1 MLALA
6 RVAVESPTRDGSS
19 DGDGSPDASII
30 NDQQLLGEPLLSQ
43 RGMYHSIRYHMTHNL
58 GVDVGGTFTDVIVF
72 DESTHEL
79 TIDKVLSTPA
89 NPSEGVIYGVEEATA
104 KAGTVVSDLDLL
116 FHGTTVVTNM
126 LLEETGARV
135 GLITTAGHEDI
146 LHLARAW
153 TPGPLYGWM
162 DMEKPE
168 PLADLVDTRGV
179 AGTISSPTGEE
190 TEPLDEA
197 AVRDAVRDLEAA
209 DVESLT
215 VALLNS
221 YLNPAHEERVREIV
235 AEEAPELPVSIS
247 AEIVPEYGEYER
259 TLTTVINDYARP
271 TVIDYLEELDE
282 SLTAAGSSATMNV
295 VRSDGGLMSS
305 RAAKERPVELALS
318 GPSGGVVGAATIA
331 SKKGVPD
338 VLTLDM
344 GGTSTDVSL
353 VEGGTPETTRQT
365 KVGYREFKSR
375 SVDVNTV
382 GAGGGSIA
390 RVQLNGSLQVGPESA
405 GADPGPACYGRGGDS
420 PTVTDANVVLGRI
433 PETVQLGG
441 RMELDREAA
450 RDAVATIAD
459 ERDSTVEEAAQAI
472 LDIVNENMHG
482 ALRVVSVER
491 GYDPREFGLVAFGG
505 AGPMHANA
513 LADVIGA
520 YPLVIPPGP
529 GVMSAFGFL
538 TSDIQNEFSETYLET
553 EADVDGEDVSEELRA
568 LEDEA
573 SEWLV
578 SEGVDE
584 ADHAFEYFAECRY
597 FRQDIQMS
605 IPVDIENLRETGLA
619 EIKDDFE
626 ARHDRQ
632 FGFSLDAPLEIANLR
647 VIGKGTL
654 QGVTI
659 EEQELADADP
669 TDAEIDVSDVYFDG
683 EYYETPIYDRA
694 ELQPGNELDGPAIV
708 TDDDSTV
715 VVQPDHTATIDR
727 YANIEIN
734 RGESQ

>member
-1 MLALA
+1 
-6 RVAVESPTRDGSS
+6 
-19 DGDGSPDASII
+19 
-30 NDQQLLGEPLLSQ
+30 
-43 RGMYHSIRYHMTHNL
+43 MTYNL

-72 DESTHEL
+72 DETTHDL

-89 NPSEGVIYGVEEATA
+89 NPSEGVLRGIEEATT
-104 KAGTVVSDLDLL
+104 KAGTSVGELDLV

-126 LLEETGARV
+126 LLEETGSRV
-135 GLITTAGHEDI
+135 GLVTTAGHEDV

-153 TPGPLYGWM
+153 TPGPLYGWIG
-162 DMEKPE
+162 MEKPD

-179 AGTISSPTGEE
+179 AGKISAPAGGEV
-190 TEPLDEA
+190 EPLDEA
-197 AVRDAVRDLEAA
+197 AVRTAVQGLQAAGVEA
-209 DVESLT
+209 VT

-221 YLNPAHEERVREIV
+221 YLNPVHEERVREIV
-235 AEEAPELPVSIS
+235 EEEAPGLPVSIS

-271 TVIDYLEELDE
+271 QVIQYLDDLDASLEE
-282 SLTAAGSSATMNV
+282 AGSTATMNV

-305 RAAKERPVELALS
+305 TAAKRRPVELALS

-331 SKKGVPD
+331 EKTDVPD

-353 VEGGTPETTRQT
+353 VEDGIPGTTRQT

-390 RVQLNGSLQVGPESA
+390 RVQLSGALQVGPESA
-405 GADPGPACYGRGGDS
+405 GADPGPACYGQGGKE

-433 PETVQLGG
+433 PPMVKLGG
-441 RMELDREAA
+441 TMRLDHEAA
-450 RDAVATIAD
+450 REAIAGIAD
-459 ERDSTVEEAAQAI
+459 ERGSTVEEAAQAI

-491 GYDPREFGLVAFGG
+491 GYDPRDFGLVAFGG

-513 LADVIGA
+513 LVNVMGAD
-520 YPLVIPPGP
+520 PLIIPPGP

-538 TSDIQNEFSETYLET
+538 TSDVQNEFSETYLET
-553 EADVDGEDVSEELRA
+553 DQDVDGADVHAELMALQSEA
-568 LEDEA
+568 AD
-573 SEWLV
+573 WLA
-578 SEGVDE
+578 SEGVAE
-584 ADHAFEYFAECRY
+584 SDHDFEYYADCRY

-605 IPVDIENLRETGLA
+605 IPVDVDNLQSDTGLA
-619 EIKDDFE
+619 EIKGDFE

-647 VIGKGTL
+647 AIGRGRIE
-654 QGVTI
+654 GVTI
-659 EEQELADADP
+659 EAAEAGDSDP
-669 TDAEIDVSDVYFDG
+669 SGAHVDTTEVYFDG
-683 EYYETPIYDRA
+683 SYHDTPIYDRT
-694 ELQPGNELDGPAIV
+694 ELVAGNEIDGPAIV
-708 TDDDSTV
+708 VEDDSTI
-715 VVQPDHTATIDR
+715 VVQPAYTATVDR
-727 YANIEIN
+727 YANLEIT
-734 RGESQ
+734 RGDGR

>member
-1 MLALA
+1 
-6 RVAVESPTRDGSS
+6 
-19 DGDGSPDASII
+19 
-30 NDQQLLGEPLLSQ
+30 
-43 RGMYHSIRYHMTHNL
+43 MTYNL

-72 DESTHEL
+72 DETTHEL

-89 NPSEGVIYGVEEATA
+89 DPSEGVLRGVKEATE
-104 KAGTVVSDLDLL
+104 KAGTSVAELELL

-126 LLEETGARV
+126 LLEETGSRV

-162 DMEKPE
+162 DMEKPA

-179 AGTISSPTGEE
+179 AGSISSPTGEE
-190 TEPLDEA
+190 TEPLDE
-197 AVRDAVRDLEAA
+197 DAVREAVTELDA
-209 DVESLT
+209 ASVESVT

-235 AEEAPELPVSIS
+235 VEEAPELPVSIS
-247 AEIVPEYGEYER
+247 SDIVPEYGEYER

-271 TVIDYLEELDE
+271 TVIEYLDGLDE
-282 SLTAAGSSATMNV
+282 SLAAAGSTATMNV

-305 RAAKERPVELALS
+305 EAAKGRPVELALS

-331 SKKGVPD
+331 SEKGVPD

-353 VEGGTPETTRQT
+353 VEDGMPETARQT

-390 RVQLNGSLQVGPESA
+390 RVQLSGSLQVGPESA
-405 GADPGPACYGRGGDS
+405 GADPGPACYGQGGKE

-433 PETVQLGG
+433 PPTVQLGG
-441 RMELDREAA
+441 RMELDRQAA
-450 RDAVATIAD
+450 RDAVTTIAD
-459 ERDSTVEEAAQAI
+459 ERGTTVEEAAQAI
-472 LDIVNENMHG
+472 LDIVNENMHS

-513 LADVIGA
+513 LADVMGT
-520 YPLVIPPGP
+520 YPIVIPPGP

-538 TSDIQNEFSETYLET
+538 TSDVRNEFSETYLET
-553 EADVDGEDVSEELRA
+553 EDNTDGEDIAEKLRD
-568 LEDEA
+568 LEAEA
-573 SEWLV
+573 GEWLV
-578 SEGVDE
+578 SEGVNE
-584 ADHAFEYFAECRY
+584 ADQEFEYFADCRY

-605 IPVDIENLRETGLA
+605 IPITVENLSGEAGLM

-647 VIGKGTL
+647 VIGNGTL

-659 EEQELADADP
+659 EEQPLADTDP
-669 TDAEIDVSDVYFDG
+669 IGAELDSHEVYFDG
-683 EYYETPIYDRA
+683 EYYDTSVYDRA
-694 ELQPGNELDGPAIV
+694 ELRPGNEIDGPAIV

-715 VVQPDHTATIDR
+715 VVQPDHVATIDR
-727 YANIEIN
+727 YDNIEIN
-734 RGESQ
+734 RGAGQ

>member
-1 MLALA
+1 
-6 RVAVESPTRDGSS
+6 
-19 DGDGSPDASII
+19 
-30 NDQQLLGEPLLSQ
+30 
-43 RGMYHSIRYHMTHNL
+43 MTYNL

-72 DESTHEL
+72 DEDAREL

-89 NPSEGVIYGVEEATA
+89 NPSEGVLAGVEEATA
-104 KAGTVVSDLDLL
+104 KAGTTVADLELL

-126 LLEETGARV
+126 LLEETGSRV
-135 GLITTAGHEDI
+135 GLITSAGHEDV

-162 DMEKPE
+162 DMDKPD

-179 AGTISSPTGEE
+179 SGRISSPDGEVAE
-190 TEPLDEA
+190 SLDEDEVRE
-197 AVRDAVRDLEAA
+197 AVRELAA
-209 DVESLT
+209 AGVESLT

-221 YLNPAHEERVREIV
+221 YLNPEHERRVREIIE
-235 AEEAPELPVSIS
+235 AEAPDLPVSIS

-271 TVIDYLEELDE
+271 QVIDYLDDLDD
-282 SLTAAGSSATMNV
+282 SLAAAGSSATMNV

-305 RAAKERPVELALS
+305 GAAKDRPVELALS

-331 SKKGVPD
+331 EKKGVPD

-353 VEGGTPETTRQT
+353 VEDGEPGTTRQT

-382 GAGGGSIA
+382 GAGGGSVA

-405 GADPGPACYGRGGDS
+405 GADPGPACYGQGGEE

-433 PETVQLGG
+433 PPTVQLGG
-441 RMELDREAA
+441 KMDLDREAA
-450 RDAVATIAD
+450 REAIRTVAD
-459 ERDSTVEEAAQAI
+459 ERGSSVEAAAQAI

-491 GYDPREFGLVAFGG
+491 GYDPRDFGLVAFGG

-513 LADVIGA
+513 LADVMDA
-520 YPLVIPPGP
+520 YPLVVPPGP

-538 TSDIQNEFSETYLET
+538 TSDVQNEFSETYLET
-553 EADVDGEDVSEELRA
+553 DREVDGDDVHAELLALREEATDWLR
-568 LEDEA
+568 
-573 SEWLV
+573 
-578 SEGVDE
+578 SEGVDD
-584 ADHAFEYFAECRY
+584 ADHAFEYYADCRY

-605 IPVDIENLRETGLA
+605 IPVDVENLRTETGLD
-619 EIKDDFE
+619 EIKADFE

-647 VIGKGTL
+647 VIGKGTI

-659 EEQELADADP
+659 EEHELSDADP
-669 TDAEIDVSDVYFDG
+669 SAAELATSNVYFDG
-683 EYYETPIYDRA
+683 EYHETPVYDRA
-694 ELQPGNELDGPAIV
+694 ELRPGNEIAGPAIV
-708 TDDDSTV
+708 VEADSTV
-715 VVQPDHTATIDR
+715 VIQPDHVAAIDR
-727 YANIEIN
+727 YANIEVT
-734 RGESQ
+734 RGDAA

>member
-1 MLALA
+1 
-6 RVAVESPTRDGSS
+6 
-19 DGDGSPDASII
+19 
-30 NDQQLLGEPLLSQ
+30 
-43 RGMYHSIRYHMTHNL
+43 MTYNL

-72 DESTHEL
+72 DEETHEL

-89 NPSEGVIYGVEEATA
+89 NPSEGVLRGIEEATT
-104 KAGTVVSDLDLL
+104 KADTSVSELDLL

-126 LLEETGARV
+126 LLEETGSRV

-153 TPGPLYGWM
+153 TPGPLYGWIG
-162 DMEKPE
+162 MEKPD

-179 AGTISSPTGEE
+179 AGKINSPAGEE
-190 TEPLDEA
+190 TQPLDEA
-197 AVRDAVRDLEAA
+197 AVRTAVQELQAAGVEA
-209 DVESLT
+209 VT

-221 YLNPAHEERVREIV
+221 YLNPVHEERVREIIN
-235 AEEAPELPVSIS
+235 AEAPELPVSVS
-247 AEIVPEYGEYER
+247 SEIVPEYGEYER

-271 TVIDYLEELDE
+271 QVIRYLDDLDA
-282 SLTAAGSSATMNV
+282 SLEDAGSTAKMNV

-305 RAAKERPVELALS
+305 TAAKRRPVELALS

-331 SKKGVPD
+331 SKKDVPD

-353 VEGGTPETTRQT
+353 VEDGTPGTTRQT

-390 RVQLNGSLQVGPESA
+390 RVQLSGALQVGPESA
-405 GADPGPACYGRGGDS
+405 GADPGPACYGQGGTE

-433 PETVQLGG
+433 PPMVQLGG
-441 RMELDREAA
+441 KMDLDHEAA
-450 RDAVATIAD
+450 REAISGIA
-459 ERDSTVEEAAQAI
+459 EQRDSSIEEAAQAI
-472 LDIVNENMHG
+472 LDIVNENMYG

-491 GYDPREFGLVAFGG
+491 GYDPRDFGLVAFGG

-513 LADVIGA
+513 LVDVMGAD
-520 YPLVIPPGP
+520 PLIIPPGP

-538 TSDIQNEFSETYLET
+538 TSDVQNEFPETYLQTDE
-553 EADVDGEDVSEELRA
+553 DVDGADVRAEFRA
-568 LEDEA
+568 LQSDA
-573 SEWLV
+573 ADWLE
-578 SEGVDE
+578 SEGVTAE
-584 ADHAFEYFAECRY
+584 DHGFEYYADCRY

-605 IPVDIENLRETGLA
+605 IPVDINNLQSDTDLT

-632 FGFSLDAPLEIANLR
+632 FGFLLDAPLEIANLR
-647 VIGKGTL
+647 VIGKGSIA
-654 QGVTI
+654 GVSI
-659 EEQELADADP
+659 EEMELGDSDPSDAQVD
-669 TDAEIDVSDVYFDG
+669 TNQVYFNG
-683 EYYETPIYDRA
+683 SYHETPIYDRT
-694 ELQPGNELDGPAIV
+694 ELAPGNEIVGPAIV
-708 TDDDSTV
+708 VEDDSTIII
-715 VVQPDHTATIDR
+715 QPAYTATTDR
-727 YANIEIN
+727 YANLEIT
-734 RGESQ
+734 RGDGQ

>member
-1 MLALA
+1 
-6 RVAVESPTRDGSS
+6 
-19 DGDGSPDASII
+19 
-30 NDQQLLGEPLLSQ
+30 
-43 RGMYHSIRYHMTHNL
+43 MTYNL

-89 NPSEGVIYGVEEATA
+89 NPSEGVLHGIEEATA
-104 KAGTVVSDLDLL
+104 KADTSVAELDLV

-126 LLEETGARV
+126 LLEETGSRV

-162 DMEKPE
+162 GMEKPN

-179 AGTISSPTGEE
+179 GGSIASPSGAE
-190 TEPLDEA
+190 TEPLDE
-197 AVRDAVRDLEAA
+197 DAVRAAVSDLA
-209 DVESLT
+209 DAGVESLT

-235 AEEAPELPVSIS
+235 EEEAPSLPVSIS
-247 AEIVPEYGEYER
+247 SEIVPEYGEYER

-271 TVIDYLEELDE
+271 TVIDYLDDLDA
-282 SLTAAGSSATMNV
+282 SLADAGSSATMNI
-295 VRSDGGLMSS
+295 VRSDGGLMSTA
-305 RAAKERPVELALS
+305 AAKGRPVELALS

-353 VEGGTPETTRQT
+353 VEEGTPETTRQT
-365 KVGYREFKSR
+365 KVGYREFTSR

-382 GAGGGSIA
+382 GAGGGSVA

-405 GADPGPACYGRGGDS
+405 GADPGPACYGQGGEE

-433 PETVQLGG
+433 PSSAQLGG
-441 RMELDREAA
+441 RMELDRAA
-450 RDAVATIAD
+450 AHDAVATIAE
-459 ERDSTVEEAAQAI
+459 ERGTTVEEAAQAI
-472 LDIVNENMHG
+472 LDIANENMHS

-491 GYDPREFGLVAFGG
+491 GYGPREFGLVAFGG

-513 LADVIGA
+513 LADVMGA
-520 YPLVIPPGP
+520 YPLIIPPGP

-538 TSDIQNEFSETYLET
+538 TSDIQNEFAETYLET
-553 EADVDGEDVSEELRA
+553 EADVDGTDIYDALRA
-568 LEDEA
+568 LEAEA
-573 SEWLV
+573 SDWLV

-584 ADHAFEYFAECRY
+584 ADHAFDYVADCRY

-605 IPVDIENLRETGLA
+605 IPVAIENLREEAGLA

-659 EEQELADADP
+659 EEHEAAGTDPSAAELD
-669 TDAEIDVSDVYFDG
+669 TTEVYFDDA
-683 EYYETPIYDRA
+683 YHETPVYDRDRLRA
-694 ELQPGNELDGPAIV
+694 GNELDGPAVI
-708 TDDDSTV
+708 TEDDSTV
-715 VVQPDHTATIDR
+715 VVQPAHVATIDR
-727 YANIEIN
+727 YGNIEIN
-734 RGESQ
+734 RGETQ

>member
-1 MLALA
+1 
-6 RVAVESPTRDGSS
+6 
-19 DGDGSPDASII
+19 
-30 NDQQLLGEPLLSQ
+30 
-43 RGMYHSIRYHMTHNL
+43 MTYNL

-72 DESTHEL
+72 DEDTHEL
-79 TIDKVLSTPA
+79 TTEKVLSTPE
-89 NPSEGVIYGVEEATA
+89 NPSEGVLDGIEAATQ
-104 KAGTVVSDLDLL
+104 KADTSVSELDLL
-116 FHGTTVVTNM
+116 FHGMTVVTNM
-126 LLEETGARV
+126 LLEETGSRV
-135 GLITTAGHEDI
+135 GLITTEGHEDI

-162 DMEKPE
+162 GMDKPD

-179 AGTISSPTGEE
+179 AGSIGAPDGTE
-190 TEPLDEA
+190 TEPLDET
-197 AVRDAVRDLEAA
+197 AVREAIRDLDASG
-209 DVESLT
+209 VESLT
-215 VALLNS
+215 VALLNA
-221 YLNPAHEERVREIV
+221 YLNPIHEERVREIV

-247 AEIVPEYGEYER
+247 SEIVPEYGEYER

-271 TVIDYLEELDE
+271 QVIRYLDDLDE
-282 SLTAAGSSATMNV
+282 SLESAGSTAKMNV

-305 RAAKERPVELALS
+305 GAAKERPVELALS

-331 SKKGVPD
+331 EKKGVPD

-353 VEGGTPETTRQT
+353 VEDGTPETSRQT

-405 GADPGPACYGRGGDS
+405 GADPGPACYGRGGDE

-433 PETVQLGG
+433 PPTVRLGG
-441 RMELDREAA
+441 RMDLDREAA
-450 RDAVATIAD
+450 DDAIRTIAD
-459 ERDSTVEEAAQAI
+459 ERDSSVEKAAQAI

-513 LADVIGA
+513 LVDVMDA
-520 YPLVIPPGP
+520 YPLVVPPGP

-538 TSDIQNEFSETYLET
+538 TSDIQNEFAETYLET
-553 EADVDGEDVSEELRA
+553 DLDVDGTDVHDEFVTLRG
-568 LEDEA
+568 EA
-573 SEWLV
+573 TEWLD
-578 SEGVDE
+578 SEGVAGE
-584 ADHAFEYFAECRY
+584 NHTFEYYAECRY
-597 FRQDIQMS
+597 FRQDIRMS
-605 IPVDIENLRETGLA
+605 IPVDIDNLRSETGLA
-619 EIKDDFE
+619 EIKEEFE
-626 ARHDRQ
+626 TRHDRR
-632 FGFSLDAPLEIANLR
+632 FGFTLDAPLEIANLR
-647 VIGKGTL
+647 VIGKGTV

-659 EEQELADADP
+659 EERALAGTDP
-669 TDAEIDVSDVYFDG
+669 SAALVETTDVYFDDA
-683 EYYETPIYDRA
+683 YRDTPVYDRT
-694 ELQPGNELDGPAIV
+694 ELRPGTELSGPAIV
-708 TDDDSTV
+708 VDDDSTV
-715 VVQPDHTATIDR
+715 VVQPDHLATIDR

-734 RGESQ
+734 RGETR

>member
-1 MLALA
+1 
-6 RVAVESPTRDGSS
+6 
-19 DGDGSPDASII
+19 
-30 NDQQLLGEPLLSQ
+30 
-43 RGMYHSIRYHMTHNL
+43 MTHNL

-72 DESTHEL
+72 DETTHEL

-89 NPSEGVIYGVEEATA
+89 NPSEGVLHGVEEATK
-104 KAGTVVSDLDLL
+104 KAGTSISELSLL

-126 LLEETGARV
+126 LLEETGSRV

-162 DMEKPE
+162 DMEKPA

-179 AGTISSPTGEE
+179 AGTITSPTGEE
-190 TEPLDEA
+190 TESLDEEA
-197 AVRDAVRDLEAA
+197 VKEAVRELEAS

-235 AEEAPELPVSIS
+235 REEAPEVPVSIS
-247 AEIVPEYGEYER
+247 SEIVPEYGEYER

-271 TVIDYLEELDE
+271 TLINYLDDLDE
-282 SLTAAGSSATMNV
+282 SLAAAGSTATMNV

-305 RAAKERPVELALS
+305 EAAKNRPVELALS

-331 SKKGVPD
+331 SKKGIPD

-353 VEGGTPETTRQT
+353 VEGGTAGTTRQT

-405 GADPGPACYGRGGDS
+405 GADPGPACYGQGGEE

-433 PETVQLGG
+433 PPSVQLGG
-441 RMELDREAA
+441 RMDLNRQAA
-450 RDAVATIAD
+450 YDAVATIAD
-459 ERDSTVEEAAQAI
+459 ERDSTVEEAAQAM

-513 LADVIGA
+513 LADVMDT
-520 YPLVIPPGP
+520 YPLIAPPGP

-553 EADVDGEDVSEELRA
+553 DDDVDGGDIYEELRS

-573 SEWLV
+573 RTWLIT
-578 SEGVDE
+578 EGVDE
-584 ADHAFEYFAECRY
+584 DDHAFEYSADCRY

-605 IPVDIENLRETGLA
+605 IPVTIEELRDEAGLA
-619 EIKDDFE
+619 EIKNDFE
-626 ARHDRQ
+626 ARHNRQ

-647 VIGKGTL
+647 VIGRGTL

-659 EEQELADADP
+659 EERELVDSDP
-669 TDAEIDVSDVYFDG
+669 SDAEIESNEVYFDG
-683 EYYETPIYDRA
+683 SHHETPIYDRT
-694 ELQPGNELDGPAIV
+694 ELQPGNELVGPAIV
-708 TDDDSTV
+708 TDADSTV
-715 VVQPDHTATIDR
+715 VVQPNHTATIDR
-727 YANIEIN
+727 YGNIEIN
-734 RGESQ
+734 RGEGQ

>member
-1 MLALA
+1 M
-6 RVAVESPTRDGSS
+6 
-19 DGDGSPDASII
+19 AS
-30 NDQQLLGEPLLSQ
+30 
-43 RGMYHSIRYHMTHNL
+43 NL

-72 DESTHEL
+72 DEATQEL

-89 NPSEGVIYGVEEATA
+89 DPSKGVLAGVEEATE
-104 KAGTVVSDLDLL
+104 KAGTSVSDLELL

-126 LLEETGARV
+126 LLEETGSRV
-135 GLITTAGHEDI
+135 GLITSSGHEDM

-153 TPGPLYGWM
+153 TPGPLYGWIG
-162 DMEKPE
+162 MEKPD

-179 AGTISSPTGEE
+179 SGTIDSPEGEIA
-190 TEPLDEA
+190 EPLDEA
-197 AVRDAVRDLEAA
+197 EIRDAIGELEAA
-209 DVESLT
+209 GVDSLS

-221 YLNPAHEERVREIV
+221 YLNPAHERRVREIA

-259 TLTTVINDYARP
+259 TLTTVINDYTRP
-271 TVIDYLEELDE
+271 QVIDYLDGLDNSLEE
-282 SLTAAGSSATMNV
+282 AGSTATMNV

-305 RAAKERPVELALS
+305 EAAKNRPVELALS
-318 GPSGGVVGAATIA
+318 GPSGGVVGAATVA
-331 SKKGVPD
+331 ERKGVPD

-353 VEGGTPETTRQT
+353 VEDGTPGTARQT
-365 KVGYREFKSR
+365 KVGYREFTSR

-390 RVQLNGSLQVGPESA
+390 RVQLSGSLQVGPESA
-405 GADPGPACYGRGGDS
+405 GADPGPACYGQGGEE

-433 PETVQLGG
+433 PPRVRLGG
-441 RMELDREAA
+441 KMDLDRETA
-450 RDAVATIAD
+450 REAVRTIAD
-459 ERDSTVEEAAQAI
+459 ERGSSIEAAAQAV
-472 LDIVNENMHG
+472 LDIVNENMHS

-513 LADVIGA
+513 LADVMGA

-538 TSDIQNEFSETYLET
+538 TSDVQNEFSETYLET
-553 EADVDGEDVSEELRA
+553 DRDVSGEDVYGELMTLREEA
-568 LEDEA
+568 TD
-573 SEWLV
+573 WLD
-578 SEGVDE
+578 SEGIE
-584 ADHAFEYFAECRY
+584 ESDHAFEYYADCRY

-605 IPVDIENLRETGLA
+605 IPIDTENLRSETGLD
-619 EIKDDFE
+619 EIEADFE

-659 EEQELADADP
+659 EEHEPIDADP
-669 TDAEIDVSDVYFDG
+669 SAAEVDTDEVYFDG
-683 EYYETPIYDRA
+683 EYRETPLYDRE
-694 ELQPGNELDGPAIV
+694 ELRVGNQIKGPAIV
-708 TDDDSTV
+708 VEDDSTMI
-715 VVQPDHTATIDR
+715 VQPDHTATVDR

-734 RGESQ
+734 RGESE

>member
-1 MLALA
+1 
-6 RVAVESPTRDGSS
+6 
-19 DGDGSPDASII
+19 
-30 NDQQLLGEPLLSQ
+30 
-43 RGMYHSIRYHMTHNL
+43 MTYNL

-72 DESTHEL
+72 DEDTHEL

-89 NPSEGVIYGVEEATA
+89 NPSEGVLKGVNEATE
-104 KAGTVVSDLDLL
+104 KAGASVADLELL

-135 GLITTAGHEDI
+135 GLITTTGHEDI

-162 DMEKPE
+162 DMEKPD

-179 AGTISSPTGEE
+179 SGTVRSPEGEV
-190 TEPLDEA
+190 TEPLDETEVRE
-197 AVRDAVRDLEAA
+197 AVRELRDSG
-209 DVESLT
+209 VESLT
-215 VALLNS
+215 VALLNA
-221 YLNPAHEERVREIV
+221 YLNPVQEERVREIV
-235 AEEAPELPVSIS
+235 AEEAPDLPVSIS
-247 AEIVPEYGEYER
+247 SEIVPEYGEYER

-271 TVIDYLEELDE
+271 AVINYLDDLDDSLEE
-282 SLTAAGSSATMNV
+282 AGSTTAMNV

-305 RAAKERPVELALS
+305 EAAKERPVELALS

-331 SKKGVPD
+331 EKKGVPD

-353 VEGGTPETTRQT
+353 VEDGKPETTRQT

-382 GAGGGSIA
+382 GAGGGSVA
-390 RVQLNGSLQVGPESA
+390 RVQLSGSLQVGPESS
-405 GADPGPACYGRGGDS
+405 GADPGPACYGQGGEE

-433 PETVQLGG
+433 PSQVQLGG
-441 RMELDREAA
+441 KMDLDRDAA
-450 RDAVATIAD
+450 RDAIATIAE
-459 ERDSTVEEAAQAI
+459 ERGTSVEEAAQAI

-482 ALRVVSVER
+482 ALRVVSVEQ
-491 GYDPREFGLVAFGG
+491 GYDPRDFGLVAFGG

-513 LADVIGA
+513 LADVMDT

-538 TSDIQNEFSETYLET
+538 TSDVQNEFSETYLET
-553 EADVDGEDVSEELRA
+553 DLDVDGDDVHEELLTLR
-568 LEDEA
+568 EDA
-573 SEWLV
+573 ATWLD

-584 ADHAFEYFAECRY
+584 SDHAFEYYADCRY
-597 FRQDIQMS
+597 YRQDIQMS
-605 IPVDIENLRETGLA
+605 IPVDIDALRTETGLA

-626 ARHDRQ
+626 ARHDQR

-647 VIGKGTL
+647 VIGKGVIE
-654 QGVTI
+654 GVTI
-659 EEQELADADP
+659 EEYDLGGTDP
-669 TDAEIDVSDVYFDG
+669 SAARVGTDEVYFDG
-683 EYYETPIYDRA
+683 AYRETPVYDRT
-694 ELQPGNELDGPAIV
+694 ELRPGNEIAGPAIV
-708 TDDDSTV
+708 VEDDSTV

-734 RGESQ
+734 RGDDQ

>member
-1 MLALA
+1 M
-6 RVAVESPTRDGSS
+6 S
-19 DGDGSPDASII
+19 
-30 NDQQLLGEPLLSQ
+30 
-43 RGMYHSIRYHMTHNL
+43 YNL

-72 DESTHEL
+72 DEDTHEL

-89 NPSEGVIYGVEEATA
+89 NPSEGVIAGVTEATG
-104 KAGTVVSDLDLL
+104 KAGTSVAGLELL

-135 GLITTAGHEDI
+135 GLLTSAGHEDV

-162 DMEKPE
+162 DMEKPD

-179 AGTISSPTGEE
+179 SGKIGSPDGEE
-190 TEPLDEA
+190 AEPLDEA
-197 AVRDAVRDLEAA
+197 EVREAVRELRDAG
-209 DVESLT
+209 VESLT

-221 YLNPAHEERVREIV
+221 YLDRSHEERVREIV
-235 AEEAPELPVSIS
+235 AEEAPDLPVSIS

-271 TVIDYLEELDE
+271 RVIDYLDDLDA
-282 SLTAAGSSATMNV
+282 SLEAAGSTATMNV

-305 RAAKERPVELALS
+305 EAAKNRPVELALS

-331 SKKGVPD
+331 GKKGIPD

-353 VEGGTPETTRQT
+353 VEDGTPETGRQT

-390 RVQLNGSLQVGPESA
+390 RVQLSGSLQVGPESS
-405 GADPGPACYGRGGDS
+405 GADPGPACYGQGGEE

-433 PETVQLGG
+433 PPMVQLGG
-441 RMELDREAA
+441 KMALDREAA
-450 RDAVATIAD
+450 REVVAEIAE
-459 ERDSTVEEAAQAI
+459 ERGSSVEEAAQAI

-513 LADVIGA
+513 LADVMGA
-520 YPLVIPPGP
+520 YPLVVPPGP

-538 TSDIQNEFSETYLET
+538 TSDVQNEFAETYLET
-553 EADVDGEDVSEELRA
+553 DLDVDGEDVYEELMA
-568 LEDEA
+568 LREEA
-573 SEWLV
+573 TDWLG
-578 SEGVDE
+578 SEGVAE
-584 ADHAFEYFAECRY
+584 EDHAFEYYADCRY

-605 IPVDIENLRETGLA
+605 IPVDLGNLRGETGLA

-626 ARHDRQ
+626 ARHDRR

-647 VIGKGTL
+647 VIGRGVVE
-654 QGVTI
+654 GVTI
-659 EEQELADADP
+659 EEHEPGGADP
-669 TDAEIDVSDVYFDG
+669 SGAEVGSESVYFDG
-683 EYYETPIYDRA
+683 AYHETPIYDRTA
-694 ELQPGNELDGPAIV
+694 LGPGNEIAGPAVVIE
-708 TDDDSTV
+708 DDSTV
-715 VVQPDHTATIDR
+715 VIQPDHTARIDR

-734 RGESQ
+734 RGDGE

>member
-1 MLALA
+1 
-6 RVAVESPTRDGSS
+6 
-19 DGDGSPDASII
+19 
-30 NDQQLLGEPLLSQ
+30 
-43 RGMYHSIRYHMTHNL
+43 MTHNL

-72 DESTHEL
+72 DEATNEL
-79 TIDKVLSTPA
+79 TIDKVLSTPE
-89 NPSEGVIYGVEEATA
+89 NPSHGVVEGIESAVE
-104 KAGTVVSDLDLL
+104 KAGTSVADLGLL

-135 GLITTAGHEDI
+135 GLLTSAGHEDV

-162 DMEKPE
+162 GMEKPD

-179 AGTISSPTGEE
+179 AGRISSPDGEE
-190 TEPLDEA
+190 TTPLDEEGVRE
-197 AVRDAVRDLEAA
+197 AVRELQEAG
-209 DVESLT
+209 VESLT

-221 YLNPAHEERVREIV
+221 YLNPAHEQQVRDIV

-247 AEIVPEYGEYER
+247 SEIVPEYGEYER

-271 TVIDYLEELDE
+271 QVIRYLDDLDA
-282 SLTAAGSSATMNV
+282 SLSDAGSSATMNV
-295 VRSDGGLMSS
+295 VRSDGGLMSP
-305 RAAKERPVELALS
+305 RAATQRPVELALS

-331 SKKGVPD
+331 QLKGVPD

-353 VEGGTPETTRQT
+353 VEDGKPGTTRQT

-375 SVDVNTV
+375 AVDVNTV

-390 RVQLNGSLQVGPESA
+390 RVQLSGSLQVGPESA
-405 GADPGPACYGRGGDS
+405 GADPGPACYGQGGEE

-433 PETVQLGG
+433 PPSVQLGG

-450 RDAVATIAD
+450 RDAVAGIAED
-459 ERDSTVEEAAQAI
+459 RGTSVEEAAQAI
-472 LDIVNENMHG
+472 LDIVNENMYS

-513 LADVIGA
+513 LVDVMDA
-520 YPLVIPPGP
+520 YPLIIPPGP

-538 TSDIQNEFSETYLET
+538 TSDIQNEFSETYLQT
-553 EADVDGEDVSEELRA
+553 DRDVSGADVADELATIR
-568 LEDEA
+568 DEA
-573 SEWLV
+573 TAWLD
-578 SEGVDE
+578 SEGVAE
-584 ADHAFEYFAECRY
+584 ADHSFEYFADCRY
-597 FRQDIQMS
+597 YRQDIQMS
-605 IPVDIENLRETGLA
+605 IPVDIDALRADTGLA

-626 ARHDRQ
+626 TRHDRQ

-647 VIGKGTL
+647 VVGKGAV
-654 QGVTI
+654 QGV
-659 EEQELADADP
+659 ELEARDLGDADASGAV
-669 TDAEIDVSDVYFDG
+669 TGHHDVYFDG
-683 EYYETPIYDRA
+683 EYHETPIYDRSR
-694 ELQPGNELDGPAIV
+694 LTPGNELSGPAIV
-708 TDDDSTV
+708 VEDDSTV
-715 VVQPDHTATIDR
+715 VVQPDHRATVDR
-727 YANIEIN
+727 YANIEIT
-734 RGESQ
+734 REEDQ

>member
-1 MLALA
+1 
-6 RVAVESPTRDGSS
+6 
-19 DGDGSPDASII
+19 
-30 NDQQLLGEPLLSQ
+30 
-43 RGMYHSIRYHMTHNL
+43 MTQNL

-72 DESTHEL
+72 NEETNEL

-89 NPSEGVIYGVEEATA
+89 NPSEGVLQGIEEATS
-104 KAGTVVSDLDLL
+104 KADTSVDELDLL

-126 LLEETGARV
+126 LLEETGSRV

-153 TPGPLYGWM
+153 TPGPLYGWIG
-162 DMEKPE
+162 MEKPD

-179 AGTISSPTGEE
+179 AGKISSPAGEE
-190 TEPLDEA
+190 TQPLDEA
-197 AVRDAVRDLEAA
+197 AVRTAVQELQEAG
-209 DVESLT
+209 VEAVT

-221 YLNPAHEERVREIV
+221 YLNPAHEERIREIIE
-235 AEEAPELPVSIS
+235 AEAPGLPVSIS
-247 AEIVPEYGEYER
+247 SEIVPEYGEYER

-271 TVIDYLEELDE
+271 QVIQYLDDLDA
-282 SLTAAGSSATMNV
+282 SLEDAGSTAKMNV

-305 RAAKERPVELALS
+305 AAAKRRPVELALS

-353 VEGGTPETTRQT
+353 VEDGTPGTTRQT

-390 RVQLNGSLQVGPESA
+390 RVQLSGALQVSPESA
-405 GADPGPACYGRGGDS
+405 GADPGPACYGQSGEE

-433 PETVQLGG
+433 PPMVQLGG
-441 RMELDREAA
+441 KMDLDHEAA
-450 RDAVATIAD
+450 REAISGIA
-459 ERDSTVEEAAQAI
+459 EQRDSSIEEAAQAI
-472 LDIVNENMHG
+472 LDIVNENMYG

-491 GYDPREFGLVAFGG
+491 GYDPRDFGLVAFGG

-513 LADVIGA
+513 LADVMGA
-520 YPLVIPPGP
+520 DPLIIPPGP

-538 TSDIQNEFSETYLET
+538 TSDVQNEFSETYLET
-553 EADVDGEDVSEELRA
+553 DQDVDGADVHAEFQA
-568 LEDEA
+568 LQSDA
-573 SEWLV
+573 ADWLE
-578 SEGVDE
+578 SEGIT
-584 ADHAFEYFAECRY
+584 ADDHGFEYYADCRY

-605 IPVDIENLRETGLA
+605 IPVDINNLQSDTGLA
-619 EIKDDFE
+619 EIKEDFE

-647 VIGKGTL
+647 VIGKGIME
-654 QGVTI
+654 GVSI
-659 EEQELADADP
+659 EATEPGDSDPSDAQVD
-669 TDAEIDVSDVYFDG
+669 TNEVYFDG
-683 EYYETPIYDRA
+683 NYYDTPIYDRT
-694 ELQPGNELDGPAIV
+694 ELAAGNEIAGPAIV
-708 TDDDSTV
+708 VEDDSTIII
-715 VVQPDHTATIDR
+715 QPAYTATVDQ
-727 YANIEIN
+727 YANLEIS
-734 RGESQ
+734 RGDGQ

>member
-1 MLALA
+1 M
-6 RVAVESPTRDGSS
+6 V
-19 DGDGSPDASII
+19 
-30 NDQQLLGEPLLSQ
+30 
-43 RGMYHSIRYHMTHNL
+43 YNL

-72 DESTHEL
+72 DEETHEL
-79 TIDKVLSTPA
+79 TVDKVLSTPE
-89 NPSEGVIYGVEEATA
+89 NPSEGVLAGVDEATS
-104 KAGTVVSDLDLL
+104 KAGTSVADLELL

-126 LLEETGARV
+126 LLEETGSRV
-135 GLITTAGHEDI
+135 GLLTSTGHEDI

-168 PLADLVDTRGV
+168 PLADLVDTRGIS
-179 AGTISSPTGEE
+179 GRISSPNGEV
-190 TEPLDEA
+190 TEPLDEEEVRE
-197 AVRDAVRDLEAA
+197 AVRELQASG
-209 DVESLT
+209 VESLT

-221 YLNPAHEERVREIV
+221 YLNPEHERRVRDIIED
-235 AEEAPELPVSIS
+235 EAPELPVSIS

-271 TVIDYLEELDE
+271 QVINYLDDLDA
-282 SLTAAGSSATMNV
+282 SLEDAGSTATMNV

-305 RAAKERPVELALS
+305 EAAKNHPVELALS
-318 GPSGGVVGAATIA
+318 GPSGGVVGASTIA
-331 SKKGVPD
+331 EKTGVPD

-353 VEGGTPETTRQT
+353 VENGKPETTRQT

-390 RVQLNGSLQVGPESA
+390 RVQLSGSLQVGPESS
-405 GADPGPACYGRGGDS
+405 GADPGPACYGQGGEE

-433 PETVQLGG
+433 PSMVQLGG
-441 RMELDREAA
+441 KMDLDREAA
-450 RDAVATIAD
+450 RDAIQSIAD
-459 ERDSTVEEAAQAI
+459 ERSTSVEEAAQAI

-491 GYDPREFGLVAFGG
+491 GYDPRDFGLVAFGG

-513 LADVIGA
+513 LADVMGA
-520 YPLVIPPGP
+520 YPLIIPPGP

-538 TSDIQNEFSETYLET
+538 TSDVQNEFSETYLQT
-553 EADVDGEDVSEELRA
+553 NLDVDSDDVYEA
-568 LEDEA
+568 LMTLQDEA
-573 SEWLV
+573 ADWLH

-584 ADHAFEYFAECRY
+584 ANHVFEYYADCRY

-605 IPVDIENLRETGLA
+605 IPIDVNNLQSETGLD
-619 EIKDDFE
+619 EIKADFE
-626 ARHDRQ
+626 ARHDKQ

-647 VIGKGTL
+647 VLGKGTI

-659 EEQELADADP
+659 EEHDISDTDP
-669 TDAEIDVSDVYFDG
+669 SAAKIGTNNVYFDS
-683 EYYETPIYDRA
+683 EYHETPIYDRT
-694 ELQPGNELDGPAIV
+694 ELQVGNEIPGPAIIIEE
-708 TDDDSTV
+708 DSTT
-715 VVQPDHTATIDR
+715 VVQPNHTATIDR
-727 YANIEIN
+727 YANIETN
-734 RGESQ
+734 RGDGA

>member
-1 MLALA
+1 
-6 RVAVESPTRDGSS
+6 
-19 DGDGSPDASII
+19 
-30 NDQQLLGEPLLSQ
+30 
-43 RGMYHSIRYHMTHNL
+43 MTHNL

-72 DESTHEL
+72 DESTHDL
-79 TIDKVLSTPA
+79 TIEKVLSTPE
-89 NPSEGVIYGVEEATA
+89 NPSEGVLDGIEAATE
-104 KAGTVVSDLDLL
+104 KADTGIPSLDLL

-126 LLEETGARV
+126 LLEETGSRV
-135 GLITTAGHEDI
+135 GLITSEGHEDI

-162 DMEKPE
+162 DMEKPD

-179 AGTISSPTGEE
+179 AGSIDAPNGAV
-190 TEPLDEA
+190 TEPLDE
-197 AVRDAVRDLEAA
+197 DAVREAVRELA
-209 DVESLT
+209 DAGVESLT
-215 VALLNS
+215 VALLNA
-221 YLNPAHEERVREIV
+221 YLNPEHENRVREIV
-235 AEEAPELPVSIS
+235 EAEAPELPVSIS
-247 AEIVPEYGEYER
+247 SEIVPEYGEYER

-271 TVIDYLEELDE
+271 QVIEYLDDLDD
-282 SLTAAGSSATMNV
+282 SLAAAGSDARMNV

-305 RAAKERPVELALS
+305 AAAKRRPVELALS

-331 SKKGVPD
+331 DKKGVPD

-353 VEGGTPETTRQT
+353 VEGGTPETSRQT

-375 SVDVNTV
+375 SVDINTV

-390 RVQLNGSLQVGPESA
+390 RVQLNGSLQVGPESS
-405 GADPGPACYGRGGDS
+405 GADPGPACYGRGGEE

-433 PETVQLGG
+433 PPSVQLGG

-450 RDAVATIAD
+450 REAVATVAE
-459 ERDSTVEEAAQAI
+459 ERGSSIEEAAQAI

-513 LADVIGA
+513 LADVMGA

-538 TSDIQNEFSETYLET
+538 TSDVQNEFAETYLET
-553 EADVDGEDVSEELRA
+553 DADVDGGDVYGELETLREEA
-568 LEDEA
+568 A
-573 SEWLV
+573 EWLE
-578 SEGVDE
+578 SEGVAA

-597 FRQDIQMS
+597 FRQDIRMS
-605 IPVDIENLRETGLA
+605 IPIDVESLRGEAGLD
-619 EIKDDFE
+619 EIKADFE
-626 ARHDRQ
+626 ARHERQ

-647 VIGKGTL
+647 VIGKGSM

-659 EEQELADADP
+659 EERPLGDADP
-669 TDAEIDVSDVYFDG
+669 SDAVVETAEVYFDG
-683 EYYETPIYDRA
+683 ARRETPVYDRS
-694 ELQPGNELDGPAIV
+694 ELVPGNEIAGPAIV
-708 TDDDSTV
+708 VDDDSTV
-715 VVQPDHTATIDR
+715 VVQPDHGAAVDA
-727 YANIEIN
+727 YANIEIT
-734 RGESQ
+734 RGDAE

>member
-1 MLALA
+1 
-6 RVAVESPTRDGSS
+6 
-19 DGDGSPDASII
+19 
-30 NDQQLLGEPLLSQ
+30 
-43 RGMYHSIRYHMTHNL
+43 MTYNL

-72 DESTHEL
+72 DEETHEL

-89 NPSEGVIYGVEEATA
+89 NPSEGVLRGIEEATT
-104 KAGTVVSDLDLL
+104 KANTSVSELDLL

-126 LLEETGARV
+126 LLEETGSRV

-153 TPGPLYGWM
+153 TPGPLYGWIG
-162 DMEKPE
+162 MEKPD

-179 AGTISSPTGEE
+179 AGKITSPTGEE
-190 TEPLDEA
+190 AQPLDET
-197 AVRDAVRDLEAA
+197 AVRTAVQELQAAGVEA
-209 DVESLT
+209 VT

-221 YLNPAHEERVREIV
+221 YLNPVHEERVREII
-235 AEEAPELPVSIS
+235 EDEAPDLPVSIS
-247 AEIVPEYGEYER
+247 SEIVPEYGEYER

-271 TVIDYLEELDE
+271 QVIQYLDDLDV
-282 SLTAAGSSATMNV
+282 SLEDAGSTAKMNV

-305 RAAKERPVELALS
+305 TAAKRRPVELALS

-331 SKKGVPD
+331 SKKDVPD

-353 VEGGTPETTRQT
+353 VEDGTPGTTRQT

-390 RVQLNGSLQVGPESA
+390 RVQLSGALQVGPESA
-405 GADPGPACYGRGGDS
+405 GADPGPACYGQGGEE

-433 PETVQLGG
+433 PPMVQLGG
-441 RMELDREAA
+441 KMDLDHEAA
-450 RDAVATIAD
+450 REAVSGIA
-459 ERDSTVEEAAQAI
+459 EQRDSSIEEAAQAI
-472 LDIVNENMHG
+472 LDIVNENMYG

-491 GYDPREFGLVAFGG
+491 GYDPRDFGLVAFGG

-513 LADVIGA
+513 LVDVMGAD
-520 YPLVIPPGP
+520 PLIIPPGP

-538 TSDIQNEFSETYLET
+538 TSDVQNEFSETYLET
-553 EADVDGEDVSEELRA
+553 DEDVDGADVHAKLRA
-568 LEDEA
+568 LQSNAVD
-573 SEWLV
+573 WLE
-578 SEGVDE
+578 SEGVTAE
-584 ADHAFEYFAECRY
+584 DHGFEYYADCRY

-605 IPVDIENLRETGLA
+605 IPVDINNLQNDTGLS

-632 FGFSLDAPLEIANLR
+632 FGFLLDAPLEIANLR
-647 VIGKGTL
+647 VIGKGSIA
-654 QGVTI
+654 GVSI
-659 EEQELADADP
+659 EETELGDSDPSDAQVD
-669 TDAEIDVSDVYFDG
+669 TNEVYFDG
-683 EYYETPIYDRA
+683 SYHTTPIYDRT
-694 ELQPGNELDGPAIV
+694 ELAPGNEIVGPAIIV
-708 TDDDSTV
+708 EDDSTV
-715 VVQPDHTATIDR
+715 IIQPAYTATTDR
-727 YANIEIN
+727 YANLEIT
-734 RGESQ
+734 RGDDQ